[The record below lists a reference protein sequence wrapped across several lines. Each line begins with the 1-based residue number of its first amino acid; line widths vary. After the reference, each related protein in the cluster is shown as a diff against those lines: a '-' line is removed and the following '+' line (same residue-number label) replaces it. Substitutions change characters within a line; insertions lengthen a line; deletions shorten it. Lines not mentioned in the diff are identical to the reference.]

1 MVAKFYFINKHM
13 KQLINFISLFTC
25 SIFCLLSCKQ
35 KSLFT
40 SLTSDHTGI
49 NFINTIVEKD
59 SINIIDY
66 EYVYNGGGVALADF
80 NNDGLTDIYF
90 TANLTSNKLYLNK
103 GDMQFTDV
111 TSEAG
116 VTGEGRWCNNVS
128 VIDINNDGL
137 KDIYVCATKYKEP
150 ALRKNL
156 LYVNEGIISGVPA
169 FKESAN
175 EFGIDDNGNS
185 TCAAFFDY
193 DNDGDLDLYVLNNKP
208 DTSFYPGTFRA
219 RVLDAKT
226 QNTGR
231 LYQNNFSD
239 SLSHSFFTDVSVQSG
254 ISIEGYGLGLNI
266 TDINRDGWKDIL
278 VTNDYIS
285 EDLLYINN
293 RNGTF
298 SNKASTYFK
307 HTSMSAMGNDVA
319 DINNDGLMDIVAM
332 DMLPPDN
339 LRKKTNFGGN
349 NYNSF
354 IMNDTYGYLY
364 QYTRNTLQLNNGPR
378 SLQNDSIGDPSF
390 SEISFLAGIAET
402 DWSWTPSLADF
413 DDDGFKDLLVTNGF
427 PRDVTDNDFISY
439 RDNAVN
445 IASKETVVK
454 QMPQVKIPNYCFKNG
469 GNLSFTD
476 ATAAWGMKVPSFS
489 NGAAYADLDND
500 GDLDYVVNNINDE
513 AFIYENNNEKNKE
526 HANYLNI
533 KFKGDEKNVD
543 AIGAFVTI
551 YYDAAKKQVHEHTPY
566 RGYLSTV
573 DFNAHFGIGST
584 KEIDSIIIDW
594 PNGKQQLLTNVKVNQ
609 LLKVNID
616 QATRITNYVTVAI
629 NSSSLFTEITDSA
642 LLKFAS
648 AEMDYVDFNFQKMLP
663 HKLSQYGPSLA
674 VADIDGNGLD
684 DVFVGTAYLQ
694 HETYYLQQTNGTF
707 IEKQL
712 LPNAGK
718 YDKIQEDMGP
728 LLFDADNDGDIDVYL
743 ASGSSEFTEG
753 YQGYQDRLFINDG
766 KGNFSNDTSALPKN
780 LVSKSCVKAVD
791 FDKDGDLD
799 LFVGGRVVPGK
810 YPQAVSSFIFR
821 NDTKNGKA
829 KFIDATTA
837 VAKELHNIGLVCDAI
852 WTDFNNDSW
861 PDLILTG
868 EWMPISIFKNNHGAL
883 QNVTAASGIAN
894 QLGWWNSIT
903 AGDFDNDGDI
913 DYIAGNLGTNSY
925 YRVSNQYPAHIYA
938 ADFDQNGS
946 YDAIPSLFLP
956 AVDGSKKEFPAFGRD
971 DMTKQMILMRG
982 RFPKYH
988 KYALATIDS
997 VLTPAMKKQAYT
1009 LTANN
1014 LQSCYIQ
1021 NLGNDKFQ
1029 IKPLPIQAQFA
1040 PLYGMVAEDVDG
1052 DGNLDVVINGND
1064 FGTEVGTGRYDALN
1078 GLILKGDGKGN
1089 FKPLTIQQAGIYIPG
1104 DGKALVALRSVDNS
1118 LLIAASQNKSTL
1130 KLFSAK
1136 TKGNVLRLL
1145 PNDLFAII
1153 TYKNSTKRK
1162 QEVYFGSSFLSQSA
1176 NFIVANS
1183 HIQSIDVTN
1192 NKNERRRL

>member
-1 MVAKFYFINKHM
+1 MKQPGYFIC
-13 KQLINFISLFTC
+13 LITC
-25 SIFCLLSCKQ
+25 TIFFFLSCKQ
-35 KSLFT
+35 KILFT
-40 SLTSDHTGI
+40 SLSSTYTGVS
-49 NFINTIVEKD
+49 FINTISEKD

-80 NNDGLTDIYF
+80 NNDSLTDIYF

-111 TSEAG
+111 TNEAH
-116 VTGEGRWCNNVS
+116 VTGEGRWCNNVA
-128 VIDINNDGL
+128 VVDINNDGL
-137 KDIYVCATKYKEP
+137 KDIYICATKYKDP
-150 ALRKNL
+150 ARRRNL
-156 LYVNEGIISGVPA
+156 LYLNTGIKNSVPI
-169 FKESAN
+169 FKESAK
-175 EFGIDDNGNS
+175 EYGIDDNGNS
-185 TCAAFFDY
+185 TSAAFFDY

-239 SLSHSFFTDVSVQSG
+239 SLTHSFFTDVSVQSG

-285 EDLLYINN
+285 EDLFYINN
-293 RNGTF
+293 KNGTF
-298 SNKASTYFK
+298 SNKASIYFK

-319 DINNDGLMDIVAM
+319 DINNDGMMDIVAM

-349 NYNSF
+349 NYNAF
-354 IMNDTYGYLY
+354 IMNDSYGYMY

-378 SLQNDSIGDPSF
+378 LLQNDTIGDPSF
-390 SEISFLAGIAET
+390 SEISFLAGVAET

-413 DDDGFKDLLVTNGF
+413 DNDGYRDLIVTNGF
-427 PRDVTDNDFISY
+427 PRDVTDNDFIHY
-439 RDNAVN
+439 RDNAVK
-445 IASKETVVK
+445 IASKETVIK

-469 GNLSFTD
+469 GNLNFTD
-476 ATAAWGMKVPSFS
+476 VTEAWGMKEPSFS

-513 AFIYENNNEKNKE
+513 AFIYKNNSENNKDN
-526 HANYLNI
+526 ASYLNI
-533 KFKGDEKNVD
+533 QFKGDAKNID

-551 YYDAAKKQVHEHTPY
+551 FYDSAKKQVYEHTPY

-573 DFNAHFGIGST
+573 DFNAHFGLGVT
-584 KEIDSIIIDW
+584 KKVDSIVIDW
-594 PNGKQQLLTNVKVNQ
+594 PNGKQQLLTNINVNE
-609 LLKVNID
+609 LLKVNIN
-616 QATRITNYVTVAI
+616 QATRVTSYATTVL
-629 NSSSLFTEITDSA
+629 NNLSLFKEITDTAS
-642 LLKFAS
+642 LKFAS
-648 AEMDYVDFNFQKMLP
+648 TEMDYVDFNLQKMLP

-684 DVFVGTAYLQ
+684 DIFVGTVYLQ
-694 HETYYLQQTNGTF
+694 YETYFLQQTNGTF

-712 LPNAGK
+712 SPKANK

-728 LLFDADNDGDIDVYL
+728 LLFDTDNDGDNDVYL
-743 ASGSSEFTEG
+743 VSGSNEFAEG

-766 KGNFSNDTSALPKN
+766 KGNFTRDTSALPKN

-791 FDKDGDLD
+791 YDKDGDLD

-821 NDTKNGKA
+821 NDSKNGKIH
-829 KFIDATTA
+829 FTDVTAT
-837 VAKELHNIGLVCDAI
+837 VAKGLLNIGLVCDAV
-852 WTDFNNDSW
+852 WSDYDNDCW
-861 PDLILTG
+861 PDLIVTG
-868 EWMPISIFKNNHGAL
+868 EWMPITIFKNNHGLL
-883 QNVTAASGIAN
+883 QNVTQTSGIAKE
-894 QLGWWNSIT
+894 LGWWNSIT

-925 YRVSNQYPAHIYA
+925 YRISNQFPAHIYA

-946 YDAIPSLFLP
+946 YDAIPSLYLP
-956 AVDGSKKEFPAFGRD
+956 AVDGSKNEFPAFGRD
-971 DMTKQMILMRG
+971 DMTKQMIVMRG

-988 KYALATIDS
+988 KYAAATIDS
-997 VLTPAMKKQAYT
+997 LLTPAMKKQAYC

-1014 LQSCYIQ
+1014 LQSCYIN
-1021 NLGNDKFQ
+1021 NLGNGKFE

-1052 DGNLDVVINGND
+1052 DGNLDVTINGND

-1078 GLILKGDGKGN
+1078 GLVLKGDGKGN
-1089 FKPLTIQQAGIYIPG
+1089 FKALTIQQAGIYIPG
-1104 DGKALVALRSVDNS
+1104 DGKALVALRSANNA
-1118 LLIAASQNKSTL
+1118 LLLAASQNKSTL
-1130 KLFSAK
+1130 KLFTAK
-1136 TKGNVLRLL
+1136 TTGNVLALL
-1145 PNDLFAII
+1145 PNDLYVFI
-1153 TYKNSTKRK
+1153 TFKNGSKRR

-1176 NFIVANS
+1176 NLIITNS
-1183 HIQSIDVTN
+1183 NMQSIEVTN
-1192 NKNERRRL
+1192 YKNQKRQLKW

>member
-1 MVAKFYFINKHM
+1 MKKTGYF
-13 KQLINFISLFTC
+13 LCLFTF
-25 SIFCLLSCKQ
+25 SVFLLSSCKQ
-35 KSLFT
+35 QSLFT
-40 SLTSDHTGI
+40 SLTSDYTGV
-49 NFINTIVEKD
+49 NFINSISEKD

-80 NNDGLTDIYF
+80 NNDGLADIYF
-90 TANLTSNKLYLNK
+90 TANLSSNKLYLNK
-103 GDMQFTDV
+103 GNMQFTDV
-111 TSEAG
+111 TNEAM
-116 VTGEGRWCNNVS
+116 VTGEGRWCNNVA
-128 VIDINNDGL
+128 VVDINNDGL
-137 KDIYVCATKYKEP
+137 KDMYICATKYKDP
-150 ALRKNL
+150 ARRRNL
-156 LYVNEGIISGVPA
+156 LYVNKGSKNGVPA
-169 FKESAN
+169 FKESAK
-175 EFGIDDNGNS
+175 EYGIDDDGNS
-185 TCAAFFDY
+185 TSAAFFDC

-208 DTSFYPGTFRA
+208 DTAFYPGTFRA

-226 QNTGR
+226 LNTGR
-231 LYQNNFSD
+231 LYQNNLND
-239 SLSHSFFTDVSVQSG
+239 SLHHPFYTDISVQSG

-285 EDLLYINN
+285 EDILYINN

-298 SNKASTYFK
+298 TNKAAMYFK

-349 NYNSF
+349 NYNAF
-354 IMNDTYGYLY
+354 IMNDTYGYMY

-378 SLQNDSIGDPSF
+378 LMQNDSTGESSF
-390 SEISFLAGIAET
+390 SEISFLAGVAET

-413 DDDGFKDLLVTNGF
+413 DDDGFRDLLVTNGF
-427 PRDVTDNDFISY
+427 PRDVTDNDFIHY

-445 IASKETVVK
+445 IASKETVVE
-454 QMPQVKIPNYCFKNG
+454 QMPKVKIPNYCFKNG
-469 GNLSFTD
+469 GNLTFADVTES
-476 ATAAWGMKVPSFS
+476 WGMKIPSFS
-489 NGAAYADLDND
+489 CGAAYADLDND

-513 AFIYENNNEKNKE
+513 AFIYKNNSTNNTE

-533 KFKGDEKNVD
+533 QFKGDEKNVD

-551 YYDAAKKQVHEHTPY
+551 YYDSVKKQVYEHTPY

-573 DFNAHFGIGST
+573 DFNAHFGLGVT
-584 KEIDSIIIDW
+584 KKIDSIVIDW
-594 PNGKQQLLTNVKVNQ
+594 PNGKQQLLTNINVNE
-609 LLKVNID
+609 LLKVNIN
-616 QATRITNYVTVAI
+616 QATRVTSSATAAI
-629 NSSSLFTEITDSA
+629 NNLSLFKEITDTA
-642 LLKFAS
+642 LLKFTS
-648 AEMDYVDFNFQKMLP
+648 TEMDYVDFNLQKMLP

-684 DVFVGTAYLQ
+684 DIFVGTAYLQ
-694 HETYYLQQTNGTF
+694 YETYFLQQTNGTF

-712 LPNAGK
+712 SPNASK

-728 LLFDADNDGDIDVYL
+728 LLFDADNDGDNDIYI
-743 ASGSSEFTEG
+743 ASGSSEFIEG

-766 KGNFSNDTSALPKN
+766 RGNFTKDTTALPKN
-780 LVSKSCVKAVD
+780 LTSKSCVKAVD

-799 LFVGGRVVPGK
+799 LFVGGRIVPGK

-821 NDTKNGKA
+821 NDSKNGKVQFA
-829 KFIDATTA
+829 DVTAT
-837 VAKELHNIGLVCDAI
+837 VAKGLLGLGLVCDAI
-852 WTDFNNDSW
+852 WSDYDNDGW

-868 EWMPISIFKNNHGAL
+868 EWMPITIFKNNQGVL
-883 QNVTAASGIAN
+883 EDVTATTGIAN
-894 QLGWWNSIT
+894 ELGWWNSIT

-913 DYIAGNLGTNSY
+913 DYIGGNLGTNSY
-925 YRVSNQYPAHIYA
+925 YRISNQFPAHIYA

-946 YDAIPSLFLP
+946 YDAIPTLFLP
-956 AVDGSKKEFPAFGRD
+956 AIDGIRKEFPAFGRD

-982 RFPKYH
+982 RFLKYR
-988 KYALATIDS
+988 KYAMATIDS
-997 VLTPAMKKQAYT
+997 VLTPGMKKQAYT
-1009 LTANN
+1009 LAANN
-1014 LQSCYIQ
+1014 LQSCYIN
-1021 NLGNDKFQ
+1021 NLGNGKFQ

-1052 DGNLDVVINGND
+1052 DGNLDVIINGND

-1104 DGKALVALRSVDNS
+1104 DGKALVALRSANNS
-1118 LLIAASQNKSTL
+1118 LLLAASQNKSTL

-1136 TKGNVLRLL
+1136 TTRNVLPLL
-1145 PNDLFAII
+1145 PNDLYAII
-1153 TYKNSTKRK
+1153 TYKNGSKRR

-1176 NFIVANS
+1176 NLIITNRS
-1183 HIQSIDVTN
+1183 MQSIEVTN
-1192 NKNERRRL
+1192 NKNQRKQLSW

>member
-1 MVAKFYFINKHM
+1 MKQSGYFIC
-13 KQLINFISLFTC
+13 LYTC
-25 SIFCLLSCKQ
+25 SIFFLWSCKQ

-40 SLTSDHTGI
+40 SLSSDYTGV
-49 NFINTIVEKD
+49 NFINTISEKD

-90 TANLTSNKLYLNK
+90 TANLSDNKLYLNK

-111 TSEAG
+111 TNAAG
-116 VTGEGRWCNNVS
+116 ATGEGRWCNNVA
-128 VIDINNDGL
+128 VVDINNDGL
-137 KDIYVCATKYKEP
+137 KDIYICATKYKDP

-156 LYVNEGIISGVPA
+156 LYVNEGINKGIPA
-169 FKESAN
+169 FKELAK
-175 EFGIDDNGNS
+175 EYGINDNGNS
-185 TCAAFFDY
+185 TSAAFFDY

-219 RVLDAKT
+219 KVLDAKT

-239 SLSHSFFTDVSVQSG
+239 SLNHPFFSDVSVQSG

-293 RNGTF
+293 KNATF

-319 DINNDGLMDIVAM
+319 DINNDGLMDIVSM

-349 NYNSF
+349 NYNAF

-378 SLQNDSIGDPSF
+378 LLQNDSIGEPSF
-390 SEISFLAGIAET
+390 SEMSFLAGIAET

-413 DDDGFKDLLVTNGF
+413 DNDGFKDLVVTNGF
-427 PRDVTDNDFISY
+427 PRDVTDNDFIHY

-445 IASKETVVK
+445 IASKETVIK
-454 QMPQVKIPNYCFKNG
+454 QMPQVKIPNYCFKNE
-469 GNLSFTD
+469 GNLTFADLTES
-476 ATAAWGMKVPSFS
+476 WGMKVPSFS
-489 NGAAYADLDND
+489 SGAAYADLDND

-513 AFIYENNNEKNKE
+513 AFIYRNNNENNKE

-533 KFKGDEKNVD
+533 QFRGDKNNID
-543 AIGAFVTI
+543 AIGAFVTL
-551 YYDAAKKQVHEHTPY
+551 YYDSSKKQVYEHTPY

-573 DFNAHFGIGST
+573 DFNAHFGLGII
-584 KEIDSIIIDW
+584 KKVDSIVIDW
-594 PNGKQQLLTNVKVNQ
+594 PNGKQQLLTAVNVNQ
-609 LLKVNID
+609 LLKVNNS
-616 QATRITNYVTVAI
+616 QATRITNYATASINNVA
-629 NSSSLFTEITDSA
+629 FFKEITDMA
-642 LLKFAS
+642 LLKFTS
-648 AEMDYVDFNFQKMLP
+648 TEMDYVDFNLQKMLP

-684 DVFVGTAYLQ
+684 DIFVGTAYLQ
-694 HETYYLQQTNGTF
+694 HETYFLQQTNGTF

-712 LPNAGK
+712 SPNAGK

-728 LLFDADNDGDIDVYL
+728 LLFDVDNDGDNDVYL
-743 ASGSSEFTEG
+743 ASGSSEFSEG

-766 KGNFSNDTSALPKN
+766 KGSFVKHTTALPNN

-791 FDKDGDLD
+791 YDKDGDLD

-821 NDTKNGKA
+821 NDSKSGKA
-829 KFIDATTA
+829 QFTDVTAT
-837 VAKELHNIGLVCDAI
+837 VAKGLQNLGLVCDAI
-852 WTDFNNDSW
+852 WSDYDNDGW

-868 EWMPISIFKNNHGAL
+868 EWMPITIFKNYHGVF
-883 QNVTAASGIAN
+883 QNVTQASGIAN
-894 QLGWWNSIT
+894 ELGWWNSIT

-913 DYIAGNLGTNSY
+913 DYIAGNLGINSY
-925 YRVSNQYPAHIYA
+925 YRVNKDYPARIYA

-988 KYALATIDS
+988 KYAAATIDS
-997 VLTPAMKKQAYT
+997 LLTTTMKGQAYT

-1014 LQSCYIQ
+1014 LQSSYIN
-1021 NLGNDKFQ
+1021 NLGNGKFE
-1029 IKPLPIQAQFA
+1029 IKALPIQAQFA

-1052 DGNLDVVINGND
+1052 DGYLDVIITGND
-1064 FGTEVGTGRYDALN
+1064 FGTEVGAGRYDALN
-1078 GLILKGDGKGN
+1078 GLILKGDGKGS

-1104 DGKALVALRSVDNS
+1104 DGKALVALRSVNNS
-1118 LLIAASQNKSTL
+1118 LLIAGSQNKSSL

-1136 TKGNVLRLL
+1136 ATGNVLPLL
-1145 PNDLFAII
+1145 PDDHYVNI
-1153 TYKNSTKRK
+1153 TYLNGSKRK

-1176 NFIVANS
+1176 NLIITNS
-1183 HIQSIDVTN
+1183 NMQKIEVTN
-1192 NKNERRRL
+1192 SKNERRRLK